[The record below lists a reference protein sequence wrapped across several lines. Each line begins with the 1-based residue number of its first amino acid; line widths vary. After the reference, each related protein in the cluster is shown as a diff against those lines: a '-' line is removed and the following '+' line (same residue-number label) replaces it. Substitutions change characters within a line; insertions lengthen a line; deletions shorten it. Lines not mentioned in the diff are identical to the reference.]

1 MILISHRGNINGIEG
16 KENHPDYID
25 RAIENGYDVEVDVRQ
40 DNRPGFYLGH
50 DKIEYHI
57 ETSWLLERSKN
68 LWIHAKDFGSLELLL
83 KLGLRVFYHEK
94 ELHTIIGNTQVIW
107 SHNIEEASQNSIIPL
122 LELDK
127 LQVWK
132 DMIDEDVYGICSD
145 YVGRW

>member
-1 MILISHRGNINGIEG
+1 MILISHRGNINGVEG

-25 RAIENGYDVEVDVRQ
+25 RAIEKGYDVEIDVRQ
-40 DNRPGFYLGH
+40 DNRTGYYLGH
-50 DKIEYHI
+50 EQMKHH
-57 ETSWLLERSKN
+57 LEKSGLIGLKQN
-68 LWIHAKDFGSLELLL
+68 LSRPAQDFGSLEILLIL
-83 KLGLRVFYHEK
+83 VLRVFYHDK

>member
-1 MILISHRGNINGIEG
+1 MSNSLDAILAQYEKNTEPLKSGKKISNE
-16 KENHPDYID
+16 D
-25 RAIENGYDVEVDVRQ
+25 RLKKYFTEKLPKGVKSQTKTFRIL
-40 DNRPGFYLGH
+40 P
-50 DKIEYHI
+50 
-57 ETSWLLERSKN
+57 SK
-68 LWIHAKDFGSLELLL
+68 DGGSPFTE
-83 KLGLRVFYHEK
+83 VFYHEK

>member
-1 MILISHRGNINGIEG
+1 M
-16 KENHPDYID
+16 
-25 RAIENGYDVEVDVRQ
+25 
-40 DNRPGFYLGH
+40 
-50 DKIEYHI
+50 
-57 ETSWLLERSKN
+57 
-68 LWIHAKDFGSLELLL
+68 

-94 ELHTIIGNTQVIW
+94 ELHTIIANTQVIW
-107 SHNIEEASQNSIIPL
+107 SHNIEEATQNSIIPL